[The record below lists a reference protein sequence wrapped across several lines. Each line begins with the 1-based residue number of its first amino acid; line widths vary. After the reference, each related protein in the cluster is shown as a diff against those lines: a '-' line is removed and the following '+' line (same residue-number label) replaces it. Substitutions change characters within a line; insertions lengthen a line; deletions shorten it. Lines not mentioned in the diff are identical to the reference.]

1 MSTSSVPARASRA
14 VAGLAVAALV
24 ALPSLAAAGPGDPP
38 VTGLVFRDYDAD
50 GVRDTREPGEPAV
63 VVRAVDAAG
72 ASATATSGPDGT
84 YSVDVTALGVGP
96 FRIEFD
102 IPPASTWLAEGAHGA
117 DNGTSVQFVAA
128 GGTAD
133 FAVQN
138 PADYCGANPRLVTTC
153 FTGGDPLAA
162 GAAGSRSALKS
173 FPYAATG
180 QSNPAVTDDASA
192 DEIGATWGIATDRA
206 TGDVF
211 TSALVKRHAGVG
223 PGGVDAIYRVPGGNG
238 TPEVWYSSSDTD
250 AGTIADNG
258 TRGLAGAG
266 TPSYDTDVFALV
278 GTTGWGDIDLSEDA
292 TTLYAVNLFDRQVV
306 AIGAATAVGAN
317 LPSPNYPTCTNGVA
331 RPWGLAVH
339 DGILHLGVVCS
350 GESGGTAADLTA
362 QVLRFDIAAG
372 TWVAAAFA
380 TPIPLDYVKGCSTAW
395 FGVPQGCNWNPWTNT
410 WDKATFA
417 PFGGATAVSGP
428 ERRISY
434 PVPIL
439 SDIDFDD
446 DGSMIIALMDRT
458 GHQFGIENY
467 APVTDG
473 STTTFTADLG
483 GDLLRAAPPSTVG
496 GTYALE
502 SGGSVGVGAGLG
514 GGTVSSGTPN
524 TQGPGG
530 GEFYRNDSFGG
541 SHQET
546 TEGGIVVVNGRG
558 EVATNQMDPFTAH
571 SAGTT
576 RFSSTN
582 GATIGELE
590 LLGNS
595 TSPIGFGKANALGDL
610 EAICELAP
618 IEIGNRIWI
627 DADEDGIQDPGEA
640 SLPDVTVELFLDTND
655 DGVPDGPAIAT
666 AVTDTNGNYYFSSA
680 TGTPA
685 GPGEVYGLTQLAPG
699 ARVIVGVPAVTPT
712 GVLTVADAASP
723 TAPDRTDSDAS
734 VTTGRTST
742 FTLAGAGRNDH
753 SLDFGYVEPYSL
765 GNLVWIDADN
775 DGRIGAAEA
784 GVPGV
789 TVELFAAG
797 GTTPIATTTTDPDG
811 YYVFTGL
818 PPGDY
823 EVAITPPAG
832 YRSSTGV
839 SGSTTGPFEGVG
851 TPDPDNDDDTDD
863 NGTTVANGTVR
874 SGPVTLGA
882 ANEPL
887 GEPADGLTDP
897 TSDDHAN
904 KTVDFGLFQPASLG
918 DYVWTDTNRNGVQD
932 EPPAN
937 GLNGV
942 SVELYSPGPD
952 GVAGTA
958 DDVLVATTITANDL
972 SGNPGQYRFEN
983 LTPGDYYVA
992 VPTLPAGTVLSPQ
1005 DASGSDAA
1013 DSDLDPVTGRTI
1025 ITRLDPGENDPTW
1038 DIGITTPPPT
1048 VNLGD
1053 RVWIDANNDGL
1064 VGPSEAGIAGVTV
1077 NLYRSDGTTL
1087 VATTT
1092 TNATG
1097 HYRFTGLEPGDYIV
1111 EIIPPAG
1118 YLSSSGVPGS
1128 PTGPYEGAGIA
1139 DPDGD
1144 INGDD
1149 DGTTQPD
1156 GRIRSGVITLTVG
1169 TEPGGDDE
1177 TGTPAPGAGEGDPSG
1192 NTTVDFGV
1200 YVPVPV
1206 VPPTIVP
1213 PPPAASPP
1221 TVTPPPAAAPP
1232 TGRLPAT
1239 GSTGTTTSL
1248 MLAGL
1253 SIGGGTLLLRIR
1265 RRA

>member
-1 MSTSSVPARASRA
+1 MSTSLPPTRASRGA
-14 VAGLAVAALV
+14 LALAVVALV
-24 ALPSLAAAGPGDPP
+24 TMPSLAAAGPGDPP

-50 GVRDTREPGEPAV
+50 GVRDTREPGEPSV

-72 ASATATSGPDGT
+72 ASASATSGPDGT
-84 YSVDVTALGVGP
+84 YSVDVTSLGAGP
-96 FRIEFD
+96 FRVEFD
-102 IPPASTWLAEGAHGA
+102 IPDTSTWLAEGAHGA

-128 GGTAD
+128 GGTAN

-138 PADYCGANPRLVTTC
+138 PVDYCNANPRLVTTC

-162 GAAGSRSALKS
+162 GAAGPRSALKS
-173 FPYAATG
+173 FPYTATG
-180 QSNPAVTDDASA
+180 QNNPAVTDDASA
-192 DEIGATWGIATDRA
+192 EEIGATWGIATDRA

-211 TSALVKRHAGVG
+211 TSTLVKRHAGVG

-238 TPEVWYSSSDTD
+238 TPVVWYAGSDTD
-250 AGTIADNG
+250 GGAISDNA

-266 TPSYDTDVFALV
+266 TPSYDTDVFPLV

-292 TTLYAVNLFDRQVV
+292 STLYAVNLFDRTVV
-306 AIGAATAVGAN
+306 AIDETSAAGAP
-317 LPSPNYPTCTNGVA
+317 LPAPNYPTCTNGVA

-339 DGILHLGVVCS
+339 DGVLHLGVVCT
-350 GESGGTAADLTA
+350 GETGGTTADLSA
-362 QVLRFDIAAG
+362 QVLRYDIAAG
-372 TWVAAAFA
+372 TWGAPAFA
-380 TPIPLDYVKGCSTAW
+380 APIPLNYVKGCSTAW

-417 PFGGATAVSGP
+417 PFGGATAGSAP

-483 GDLLRAAPPSTVG
+483 GDLLRAAPPATVG

-502 SGGSVGVGAGLG
+502 SGASVGVGAGLG
-514 GGTVSSGTPN
+514 GGTITSGVGN
-524 TQGPGG
+524 NQGPGG

-541 SHQET
+541 AHQET

-558 EVATNQMDPFTAH
+558 EVATNQMDPFNAH

-576 RFSSTN
+576 RFSNVT
-582 GATIGELE
+582 GATVGELE

-618 IEIGNRIWI
+618 IEIGNRIWV
-627 DADEDGIQDPGEA
+627 DTDEDGVQDPAE
-640 SLPDVTVELFLDTND
+640 LPLAGITVELFLDAND
-655 DGVPDGPAIAT
+655 DGVADGPAFAT
-666 AVTDTNGNYYFSSA
+666 AVTDAAGNYYFSSA
-680 TGTPA
+680 AGTPV
-685 GPGEVYGLTQLAPG
+685 GPSEVFGLTQLAPG
-699 ARVIVGVPAVTPT
+699 ARVIVGVPTTTSA
-712 GVLTVADAASP
+712 GVLTVADATTGAVG
-723 TAPDRTDSDAS
+723 PDLVDSDAS
-734 VTTGRTST
+734 RTTGRTST
-742 FTLAGAGRNDH
+742 KTLGAAGQNDH

-775 DGRIGAAEA
+775 NGRIDA
-784 GVPGV
+784 GEDGLAGV
-789 TVELFAAG
+789 TVELFAPG
-797 GTTPIATTTTDPDG
+797 STTPIATTTTNPDG

-823 EVAITPPAG
+823 EVAITPPTG

-839 SGSTTGPFEGVG
+839 SGSTTGPFEGPS
-851 TPDPDNDDDTDD
+851 TPDPDSDDDTDD

-874 SGPVTLGA
+874 SGPITLGA
-882 ANEPL
+882 ASEPT

-904 KTVDFGLFQPASLG
+904 KTLDFGLFQPASLG

-942 SVELYSPGPD
+942 TVELYSPGPD

-958 DDVLVATTITANDL
+958 DDVLVATTVTANDTA
-972 SGNPGQYRFEN
+972 GNPGVYRFEN
-983 LTPGDYYVA
+983 LTPGDYYVS
-992 VPTLPAGTVLSPQ
+992 VPTLPAGTLLSPQ
-1005 DASGSDAA
+1005 DAGGSDSA
-1013 DSDLDPVTGRTI
+1013 DSDLDPVTRRTI
-1025 ITRLDPGENDPTW
+1025 VTRLDPGENDPTW
-1038 DIGITTPPPT
+1038 DIGISTPPPT

-1053 RVWIDANNDGL
+1053 FVWVDANNNGRVDAGE
-1064 VGPSEAGIAGVTV
+1064 PGIAGVTV

-1087 VATTT
+1087 VATTA
-1092 TNATG
+1092 TNDSG

-1111 EIIPPAG
+1111 EIIPPSG
-1118 YLSSSGVPGS
+1118 YSSSTGTPGS
-1128 PTGPYEGAGIA
+1128 PTGPYEGAGA
-1139 DPDGD
+1139 VDP
-1144 INGDD
+1144 NGNANSDD

-1156 GRIRSGVITLTVG
+1156 GRIRSRVITLTVG
-1169 TEPGGDDE
+1169 GEPGGDDE
-1177 TGTPAPGAGEGDPSG
+1177 TGTPAPGTGEDDLSG
-1192 NTTVDFGV
+1192 NTTVDFGLF
-1200 YVPVPV
+1200 VPPVV
-1206 VPPTIVP
+1206 VPPIVQ
-1213 PPPAASPP
+1213 PPAA
-1221 TVTPPPAAAPP
+1221 PPAAPP
-1232 TGRLPAT
+1232 AVSPPGGRLPAT
-1239 GSTGTTTSL
+1239 GSTGLASSL
-1248 MLAGL
+1248 MLAAVAVA
-1253 SIGGGTLLLRIR
+1253 GGTMLLRVR